1 MDVYFVVNFIKS
13 YFDGVVDV
21 DFFELRDTRQILI
34 HFKDEESWEEN
45 INKEKLQGTADL
57 YLLDKENLDI
67 MLDRDKL
74 ETVMFLTASQGAIG
88 TVINEY
94 IQKNKPEKEDY
105 EELEEGEIENENS
118 SSNKS

>member
-67 MLDRDKL
+67 MVDRDKL

-94 IQKNKPEKEDY
+94 IQKNKPEKK
-105 EELEEGEIENENS
+105 IMKN
-118 SSNKS
+118 